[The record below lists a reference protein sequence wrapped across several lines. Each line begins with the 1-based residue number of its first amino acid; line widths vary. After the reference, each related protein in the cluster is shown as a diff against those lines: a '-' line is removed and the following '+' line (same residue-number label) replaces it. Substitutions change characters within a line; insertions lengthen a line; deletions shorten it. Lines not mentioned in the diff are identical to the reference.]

1 MTQYQRR
8 RKESALNILQKQ
20 LTSGKKPE
28 RDVNN
33 RTTQNLVDLLD
44 TDKKRILR
52 EIERLEKKLK

>member
-33 RTTQNLVDLLD
+33 EYALF
-44 TDKKRILR
+44 
-52 EIERLEKKLK
+52 